1 MLEFLELRYKNLLS
15 AGNNFIAI
23 PFMGSSTT
31 LVLGNNGDGKSS
43 MLDALTFA
51 LYGKPYRKV
60 KIGQLVNSVNQRDC
74 VVELDFQTRGD
85 KYTIRRGIK
94 PNFLNIIKNG
104 KSLDEDGR
112 KADQQDYLERNILKL
127 SMKSFTQLVILGSA
141 SFVPFMQLKAEDRRN
156 LVEDVLEIQVLS
168 EMNDLLKTRVTKI
181 KREIEMTE
189 QQVNS
194 TNEAI
199 RLVVDAIAGMKQ
211 QAEEERQIKLTRI
224 QEIEEHVAA
233 VNTEILEK
241 TGEAE
246 SILEKISDAASVDQ
260 KLQEYTERKAKI
272 KSKAQELSR
281 EVLFF
286 TENSTCPT
294 CTQTIQEDF
303 RNQTVT
309 DKRAALKKWKEG
321 YDSLLQK
328 ERNFLQRKEEISTWR
343 DKIGHIRQEIAGRRA
358 TVQTLN
364 IEARRLALE
373 LQKAESIVVEKEQA
387 KLQELQAREDE
398 LEVTRKYLAET
409 KQLQDIASVLLKDG
423 GIKTSIIRQYLPVI
437 NQIVNRFLSVLN
449 FPVQFSLDETFSE
462 TIKARHRDE
471 FTYAS
476 FSEGEKLRI
485 DLSILFCWRE
495 VARMRNSM
503 ATNLL
508 ILDEVVDSS
517 LDSKGIDAFMGVL
530 QQLSANTHVFVI
542 SHKSDSLAERFD
554 RTFRFV
560 RKGNFSQVIVA

>member
-1 MLEFLELRYKNLLS
+1 MLEFQEIRYKNLLS
-15 AGNNFIAI
+15 AGNNFITI
-23 PFMGSSTT
+23 PFTGAATT

-94 PNFLNIIKNG
+94 PNFLNVLKNG
-104 KSLDEDGR
+104 KPLEEDGR

-127 SMKSFTQLVILGSA
+127 TLKSFTQLVILGSA

-168 EMNDLLKTRVTKI
+168 EMNDLLKTRVTKV

-189 QQVNS
+189 QHVAS

-199 RLVVDAIAGMKQ
+199 RLVKDAITGMKQ
-211 QAEEERQIKLTRI
+211 QAEEERQSRLQRI
-224 QEIEEHVAA
+224 SEIEEQVATI
-233 VNTEILEK
+233 NGEIQSKTE
-241 TGEAE
+241 EAE
-246 SILEKISDAASVDQ
+246 KILATVADASDVESKIQD
-260 KLQEYTERKAKI
+260 YTERKVKI
-272 KSKAQELSR
+272 KSKASELSR
-281 EVLFF
+281 EVKFF
-286 TENSTCPT
+286 TENDTCPT
-294 CTQTIQEDF
+294 CTQTIQEEF
-303 RNQTVT
+303 KNQTVS
-309 DKRAALKKWKEG
+309 DKRDTLKKWKEG
-321 YDSLLQK
+321 YDTLLQK
-328 ERNFLQRKEEISTWR
+328 ERKFLQRREEISLCREQIQQT
-343 DKIGHIRQEIAGRRA
+343 RQEIAARRA
-358 TVQTLN
+358 TVNALN
-364 IEARRLALE
+364 VEARRLSLE
-373 LQKAESIVVEKEQA
+373 IQKAESIVVEKEHG
-387 KLQELQAREDE
+387 KLLELQAREEE

-437 NQIVNRFLSVLN
+437 NQIVNRFLSVLV

-517 LDSKGIDAFMGVL
+517 LDTKGIDAFMSVL
-530 QQLSANTHVFVI
+530 QQLSSNTHVFVI

-554 RTFRFV
+554 RTYRFV
-560 RKGNFSQVIVA
+560 RKGNFSQVIAA